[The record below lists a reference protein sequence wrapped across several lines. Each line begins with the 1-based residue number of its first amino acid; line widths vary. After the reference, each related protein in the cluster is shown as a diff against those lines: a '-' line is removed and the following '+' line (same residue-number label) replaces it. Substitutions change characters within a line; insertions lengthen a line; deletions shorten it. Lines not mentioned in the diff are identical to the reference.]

1 MKSLLTLMRPYKGE
15 SDLQPL
21 IDLFDDCDRVDKL
34 ELSVSISQLRRSLA
48 APSVD
53 RDRDL
58 RCWEDANG
66 KLIGFARVSIEEPTQ
81 DNLADGSLWF
91 VVDPIARGNEIE
103 QQAIAWAENRMHEVG
118 RERQGQPKLFTWSR
132 SSQTQHIAT
141 IEQHG
146 FVESRQFLYSSQFT
160 TKPIPKPQ
168 LPEGFTIRPV
178 NGGQEAQKWVDL
190 HNQCFIN
197 QWNYHPQTV
206 ARYNHRLQSPDY
218 LPALDLV
225 AVDAD
230 GKFASICYCSINQA
244 HNTFIGRQEG
254 WIVLLFTSPDFQRRG
269 LARAMLVHALAQ
281 LQALNIEI
289 ANIGVDAENAFGA
302 RQLYESVG
310 FEHRFTDIAYV
321 KHL

>member
-1 MKSLLTLMRPYKGE
+1 MNSLSTLMRPYKGE

-21 IDLFDDCDRVDKL
+21 IDLFDACDRVDKL

-48 APSVD
+48 DPSID

-58 RCWEDANG
+58 RCWEDTDG

-81 DNLADGSLWF
+81 DNLADGSLWLI
-91 VVDPIARGNEIE
+91 VDPIARNGEIE

-141 IEQHG
+141 IEHHG
-146 FVESRQFLYSSQFT
+146 FVESRQFLHSSQFI

-178 NGGQEAQKWVDL
+178 NGEQEAQKWVDL

-197 QWNYHPQTV
+197 QWNYHPQNV
-206 ARYNHRLQSPDY
+206 ARYHHRLQSPDY

-244 HNTFIGRQEG
+244 HNTFIGRKEG
-254 WIVLLFTSPDFQRRG
+254 WVVLLFTSPDFHRRG
-269 LARAMLVHALAQ
+269 LARAILFHALEQ
-281 LQALNIEI
+281 LKSLNIEI

-302 RQLYESVG
+302 RKLYESVG

>member
-1 MKSLLTLMRPYKGE
+1 MNSLSTLMRPYKGE

-21 IDLFDDCDRVDKL
+21 IDLFDACDRVDKL

-48 APSVD
+48 DPSID

-58 RCWEDANG
+58 RCWEDTDG

-81 DNLADGSLWF
+81 DNLADGSLWLI
-91 VVDPIARGNEIE
+91 VDPIARNGEIE

-141 IEQHG
+141 IEHHG
-146 FVESRQFLYSSQFT
+146 FVESRQFLYSSQFI

-178 NGGQEAQKWVDL
+178 NGEQEAQKWVDL

-197 QWNYHPQTV
+197 QWNYHPQNV
-206 ARYNHRLQSPDY
+206 ARYHHRLQSPDY
-218 LPALDLV
+218 LPALDL
-225 AVDAD
+225 
-230 GKFASICYCSINQA
+230 GMRIK
-244 HNTFIGRQEG
+244 
-254 WIVLLFTSPDFQRRG
+254 
-269 LARAMLVHALAQ
+269 
-281 LQALNIEI
+281 
-289 ANIGVDAENAFGA
+289 
-302 RQLYESVG
+302 
-310 FEHRFTDIAYV
+310 
-321 KHL
+321 